1 MRQSYKP
8 IVLPS
13 VSIVL
18 CIILNVL
25 LGYLSGFQSFKLL
38 VQLSSWT
45 MNAVVNTSL
54 SQVLHF
60 VGLSI
65 RQSRPVCRQSYFF
78 VVILIH
84 QSRPMYRKSFA
95 LLYVGLL
102 IRLPREYRN
111 DRTTS
116 MTIPVDYFNDFS
128 LVTSCL
134 AFLGTMPN

>member
-18 CIILNVL
+18 CIMLKVL

-65 RQSRPVCRQSYFF
+65 HQSRPVCGQFYFF

-84 QSRPMYRKSFA
+84 QSRPMYRKFYFMQDLRYASRDQCVVCPTLCRAIDTFVKGISKRQNHI
-95 LLYVGLL
+95 Y
-102 IRLPREYRN
+102 
-111 DRTTS
+111 
-116 MTIPVDYFNDFS
+116 DYS
-128 LVTSCL
+128 
-134 AFLGTMPN
+134 G